1 MLGLVVGDSLEAG
14 LAVAGLVVED
24 SLEAGL
30 VAEAGLAVDRAAPV
44 VAQMAVLE
52 PVAP

>member
-1 MLGLVVGDSLEAG
+1 ML
-14 LAVAGLVVED
+14 GLVVED

-30 VAEAGLAVDRAAPV
+30 VVAGLAVDRAAPV